1 MVRRFNTARIDDS
14 HAWASLSSDYPPG
27 QGMNGI
33 HDVLD
38 DALQLPFSK
47 VVIDGL
53 PGSKV
58 AWQHSPLTASSVDVK
73 DGVHDLSEWMFAL
86 SFLWINDFFDNLPLF
101 ISEVS

>member
-1 MVRRFNTARIDDS
+1 MRRFYAARIDDF
-14 HAWASLSSDYPPG
+14 HAGAFLSSDYPPD
-27 QGMNGI
+27 QGMNGV

-38 DALQLPFSK
+38 DGLQLPFSE
-47 VVIDGL
+47 VVIDSL

-58 AWQHSPLTASSVDVK
+58 AWQNSPLTAGSVNIK
-73 DGVHDLSEWMFAL
+73 DSFHDLSEWMFAL